1 MSCALAALANPFL
14 IPRCIWKNRTVI
26 FHWTRR
32 LLALRYAGSLLGPL
46 WTLATPLLMLAIY
59 TFVFG
64 IVFRARWQM
73 LDPQLE
79 TTGSYAVILFC
90 GMAVFN
96 IFSET
101 VQTSCRCIIDN
112 ANLVKKV
119 IFPLEILP
127 LCQLLAAALTGQ
139 LWFALVLG
147 AAILAGLP
155 LHPALFAFP
164 LALLPL
170 LALSAG
176 LGWFVAAT
184 TVYLRDIPHLTGMG
198 LQALFFMTPIFYPEA
213 LVPQSLHFIFL
224 INPLAWLCQQA
235 RSLLLFGQIP
245 PPGDL
250 ALAWLTCFGICQ
262 AGFVWFVKVRKGFA
276 DVL

>member
-1 MSCALAALANPFL
+1 MSGAFAALVNPL
-14 IPRCIWKNRTVI
+14 LLPRCIWQNRTLI

-32 LLALRYAGSLLGPL
+32 LLALRYAGSFLGPV
-46 WTLATPLLMLAIY
+46 WSLATPLLMLTIY

-64 IVFRARWQM
+64 IVFKARWQM
-73 LDPQLE
+73 LNPELE

-101 VQTSCRCIIDN
+101 AQGSCRCVIDN
-112 ANLVKKV
+112 ANFVKKV
-119 IFPLEILP
+119 VFPLEILP

-139 LWFALVLG
+139 LWFALLL
-147 AAILAGLP
+147 AAALLAGLP
-155 LHPALFAFP
+155 IMPAVLAFP

-176 LGWFVAAT
+176 IGWFVAAT
-184 TVYLRDIPHLTGMG
+184 TVYLRDIPHLTGMAV
-198 LQALFFMTPIFYPEA
+198 QALFFMTPIFYPEA
-213 LVPQSLHFIFL
+213 LVPESLRFVLL

-245 PPGDL
+245 PLTELCLTWL
-250 ALAWLTCFGICQ
+250 ACFGICQ
-262 AGFVWFVKVRKGFA
+262 GGFVWFLKIRKGFA

>member
-1 MSCALAALANPFL
+1 MSADLANPL
-14 IPRCIWKNRTVI
+14 LLPCCLWQNRTLL

-46 WTLATPLLMLAIY
+46 WTLATPLFMLAIY

-64 IVFRARWQM
+64 IVFKARWQM
-73 LDPQLE
+73 LNPELE

-101 VQTSCRCIIDN
+101 VQGSCRCIVDN
-112 ANLVKKV
+112 PNFVKKV

-127 LCQLLAAALTGQ
+127 LCQLLAAACASQ
-139 LWFALVLG
+139 IWFALVL
-147 AAILAGLP
+147 AAAMLAGLP
-155 LHPALFAFP
+155 LGPAILAFP

-176 LGWFVAAT
+176 IGWFVAAT

-213 LVPQSLHFIFL
+213 LVPESLRFVLL

-245 PPGDL
+245 PFTQL
-250 ALAWLTCFGICQ
+250 AITWLICFGICQ
-262 AGFVWFVKVRKGFA
+262 AGFVWFMKVRKGFA